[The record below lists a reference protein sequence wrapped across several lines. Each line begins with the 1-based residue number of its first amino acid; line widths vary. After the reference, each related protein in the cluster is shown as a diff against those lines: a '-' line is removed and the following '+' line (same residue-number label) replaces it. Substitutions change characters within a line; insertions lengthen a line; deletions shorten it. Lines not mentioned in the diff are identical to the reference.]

1 MKHLRRLAADL
12 ARSDVWTHELPYPTR
27 VEARRHAGVGA
38 PPTPGFAGVPGPT
51 EPCSTSA

>member
-38 PPTPGFAGVPGPT
+38 LTTPAPPAYRAQP
-51 EPCSTSA
+51 EPSSTSA